1 VLQRLPDQ
9 FTFKSLTHKLRWV
22 DQMARK
28 TGGERYAASLQFFW
42 FNEAHRAEL
51 YTPAFRAKLEG
62 RRPEACLLDLYDT
75 PNATEAVDRM
85 MYVDLMSRL
94 PGQSLMIVDRA
105 TMAYSLEA
113 RSPYLDPRL
122 AEFMARV
129 PVRLK
134 VRGPGKL
141 RYLERRLGE
150 RYLPREV
157 LDRQKQGF
165 ASPLMY
171 IMEEEVRSLAPNLLL
186 GSELVRDGYLEGA
199 TVRRLVEEHLSRRR
213 DHGNRI
219 WLLLSAEVW
228 YRTYVGGRST
238 VDLEAEIAERRPAV
252 LDRAG

>member
-1 VLQRLPDQ
+1 
-9 FTFKSLTHKLRWV
+9 
-22 DQMARK
+22 
-28 TGGERYAASLQFFW
+28 
-42 FNEAHRAEL
+42 
-51 YTPAFRAKLEG
+51 
-62 RRPEACLLDLYDT
+62 
-75 PNATEAVDRM
+75 
-85 MYVDLMSRL
+85 
-94 PGQSLMIVDRA
+94 
-105 TMAYSLEA
+105 
-113 RSPYLDPRL
+113 
-122 AEFMARV
+122 V

-238 VDLEAEIAERRPAV
+238 VDLEAEIAERRPPV
-252 LDRAG
+252 LDHAG